1 MTTEDAWKLMNAYR
15 TGLPWTAEHV
25 VALQLLIDE
34 DFARFEQAWPH
45 KGNSW
50 ACIHDLIEALIRMR
64 EDSQIPA

>member
-1 MTTEDAWKLMNAYR
+1 MTTEDAWKLMNEYR

-34 DFARFEQAWPH
+34 DFVLFEQAWLH

-50 ACIHDLIEALIRMR
+50 ACIHDLIEALIRLR
-64 EDSQIPA
+64 EGTRIPA